1 MGLFTFYNAGI
12 IPSLITLTLLSVT
25 GCITALWMLKILGR
39 AKILNTLRFGTSRET
54 LINEK
59 LENYLEDDQ
68 SIYVISQKRKLEMIE
83 LSEIIFGLVER

>member
-1 MGLFTFYNAGI
+1 
-12 IPSLITLTLLSVT
+12 
-25 GCITALWMLKILGR
+25 MLKILGR

>member
-1 MGLFTFYNAGI
+1 M
-12 IPSLITLTLLSVT
+12 
-25 GCITALWMLKILGR
+25 
-39 AKILNTLRFGTSRET
+39 NTLRFGTSRET

-68 SIYVISQKRKLEMIE
+68 NIYVISQKRKLEMIE